1 MSSTA
6 ACLAPTC
13 FISDFLSAP
22 SPLEGEGWG
31 GGYSE
36 YNLTPRNSLAHCVLP
51 PSRSAARIDLPLKG
65 RGERKCDE
73 LAAMGI
79 VLEDNKDGTTTPRFV
94 R

>member
-1 MSSTA
+1 MKL
-6 ACLAPTC
+6 ACPHDTS
-13 FISDFLSAP
+13 FSAP
-22 SPLEGEGWG
+22 SPLEGEGRG
-31 GGYSE
+31 GGYPE

>member
-1 MSSTA
+1 MKL
-6 ACLAPTC
+6 ACPHDTS
-13 FISDFLSAP
+13 FSAP

-36 YNLTPRNSLAHCVLP
+36 FLRMQRSQFACRVTP
-51 PSRSAARIDLPLKG
+51 PSRRSRMASAIVDLPLKG
-65 RGERKCDE
+65 RGERKRDE

-79 VLEDNKDGTTTPRFV
+79 ALEDTKDGTTTLRSV